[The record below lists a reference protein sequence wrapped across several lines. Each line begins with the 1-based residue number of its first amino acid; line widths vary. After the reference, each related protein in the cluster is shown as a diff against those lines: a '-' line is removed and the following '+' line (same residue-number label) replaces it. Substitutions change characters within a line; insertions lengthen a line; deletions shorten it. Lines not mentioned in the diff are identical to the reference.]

1 MSLQVT
7 VTIAEIVSM
16 VVLDGVYNNFEE
28 KTSLS
33 ENLVVFRQ
41 DLILQM
47 ARIYLFVYLIK
58 TNKIKP
64 LKCQAS

>member
-33 ENLVVFRQ
+33 EDLIVFRQ
-41 DLILQM
+41 NLILQM
-47 ARIYLFVYLIK
+47 ARI
-58 TNKIKP
+58 
-64 LKCQAS
+64 